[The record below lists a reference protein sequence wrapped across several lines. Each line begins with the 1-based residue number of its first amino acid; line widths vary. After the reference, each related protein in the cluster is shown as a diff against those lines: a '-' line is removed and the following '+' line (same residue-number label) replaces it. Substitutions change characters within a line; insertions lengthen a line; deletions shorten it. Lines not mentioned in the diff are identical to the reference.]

1 LPSPTS
7 YPWVNFLSTPRPNIN
22 STHVSIF
29 GNNYLGSSHACIID
43 SIIICNTTNR
53 DIFVSVYTLTERL
66 IDSVLTAQNTFKFF
80 KRVVPA
86 LKTIE
91 LLEGAGFNM
100 EQGDLLYA
108 FSDQSSNL
116 FDSNVSYRELREQ

>member
-1 LPSPTS
+1 M
-7 YPWVNFLSTPRPNIN
+7 
-22 STHVSIF
+22 SIF
-29 GNNYLGSSHACIID
+29 GDNYLGSSHACIID
-43 SIIICNTTNR
+43 SIFICNTTNR
-53 DIFVSVYTLTERL
+53 DIFVYVKTLTERL
-66 IDSVLTAQNTFKFF
+66 IDSVLTAQETFKFY
-80 KRVVPA
+80 RRAIPA

-108 FSDQSSNL
+108 YSDQFNNL

>member
-1 LPSPTS
+1 VP
-7 YPWVNFLSTPRPNIN
+7 
-22 STHVSIF
+22 IF

-43 SIIICNTTNR
+43 SIFVCNTTNR

>member
-1 LPSPTS
+1 
-7 YPWVNFLSTPRPNIN
+7 
-22 STHVSIF
+22 
-29 GNNYLGSSHACIID
+29 
-43 SIIICNTTNR
+43 
-53 DIFVSVYTLTERL
+53 L

-80 KRVVPA
+80 KKTVPA
-86 LKTIE
+86 LKTVE